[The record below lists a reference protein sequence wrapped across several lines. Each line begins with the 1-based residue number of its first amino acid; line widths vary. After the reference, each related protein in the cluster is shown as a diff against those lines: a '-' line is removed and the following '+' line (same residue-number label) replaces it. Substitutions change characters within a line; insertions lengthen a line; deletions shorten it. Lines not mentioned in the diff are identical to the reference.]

1 VYESQRAPLDEPP
14 LARTP
19 HLGHP
24 QQESFFG
31 LEVCINVLQR
41 CGDGF
46 WNTLRLSLN
55 IEGIQVNQKTFRV
68 FIDIGGF
75 PVTESGCGLEYS
87 HKLTP
92 MRPALTSRTITSYAM
107 LKNNQ

>member
-1 VYESQRAPLDEPP
+1 LTNLHWREHHISDIRSRSPFSAW
-14 LARTP
+14 R
-19 HLGHP
+19 
-24 QQESFFG
+24 S
-31 LEVCINVLQR
+31 CINVLQR